1 MPELLVKLMKLFCL
15 VVLALAVGGCASM
28 GGGKSGPGKVYVGDI
43 SRLPQITL
51 PGAKLEQARSV
62 AMAAARTKG
71 WDIVSA
77 DANRVLLERPLP
89 PGLPQ
94 AQALPSPLAAPRMQ
108 VATNLVERGDGTTV
122 ALSAAVLTNPGTPDE
137 QVIDYTADFENELLA
152 SLGSLS
158 SAWLAAQSKLNSRAP
173 VLAEREAAEAG
184 SAAASGEAAAETSA
198 DVAAAAA
205 APATAAP
212 APAAPAARA
221 PAQPA
226 PVPTPVAQ
234 APAAPAPQAAPTVRA
249 SPAPAPA
256 APPAPQQAQ
265 VAPRPAPS
273 PAPDIAVSEPAT
285 AGIGAVA
292 PTIAPPASPRTAAE
306 AASPSALR
314 PGPSLGSVASP
325 APIAPTAPV
334 EIGGS
339 NEMLV
344 LNQGSRKGLWSY
356 YAEDYARLRGCKL
369 GDRGAVLLQDTDGY
383 ELHEVQCVGSS
394 NVRVRCRGG
403 VCEPLR

>member
-15 VVLALAVGGCASM
+15 VVFALAVGGCASM
-28 GGGKSGPGKVYVGDI
+28 GGGKAGPDKVYVGDI
-43 SRLPQITL
+43 SQMPQVTL

-71 WDIVSA
+71 WDLVSA
-77 DANRVLLERPLP
+77 DANRLLLERPLP
-89 PGLPQ
+89 PNLPQ
-94 AQALPSPLAAPRMQ
+94 AQALPSPLAPPRMQ
-108 VATNLVERGDGTTV
+108 VATNLVERGDGTIV

-137 QVIDYTADFENELLA
+137 AVIDYTADFENELRT
-152 SLGSLS
+152 SLSSLS
-158 SAWLAAQSKLNSRAP
+158 SAWLAARNELNSRAP
-173 VLAEREAAEAG
+173 VLAEREAAEG
-184 SAAASGEAAAETSA
+184 GGAAAGEAAADTSA
-198 DVAAAAA
+198 DVAVAAAA
-205 APATAAP
+205 

-221 PAQPA
+221 PAQAAPA
-226 PVPTPVAQ
+226 PTTPAPTPT
-234 APAAPAPQAAPTVRA
+234 PTAPAPQAAPAVRA
-249 SPAPAPA
+249 APPPAPA
-256 APPAPQQAQ
+256 APAPPPTPQPQ
-265 VAPRPAPS
+265 VAPRPAPTPPVPVGAAS
-273 PAPDIAVSEPAT
+273 APAT
-285 AGIGAVA
+285 AGVGAVA

-334 EIGGS
+334 EVGGS
-339 NEMLV
+339 NDMLV